1 MTYSD
6 KTLAILH
13 EAGWTEERRVPV
25 DALRERL
32 AAAGFAPHPAAL
44 DFLSRFEGLSVN
56 HPSTRYEDGKNTCHF
71 KLDRIIGLVDVD
83 DIDDFGAS
91 VGTRLCPVGEIN
103 RRNSIV
109 AIGEDGRVFSYYS
122 PFISLEVPT
131 VDEAIEHFLN
141 EGKAIAT
148 RAYDG
153 QPLSF
158 A

>member
-6 KTLAILH
+6 DILAILR
-13 EAGWTEERRVPV
+13 EAGWTEERRVPA
-25 DALRERL
+25 DALRARL
-32 AAAGFAPHPAAL
+32 AAAGFVPHPAAL
-44 DFLSRFEGLSVN
+44 DFLSRFEGLAFT
-56 HPSTRYEDGKNTCHF
+56 HPSHKYEDGKNTCHF
-71 KLDRIIGLVDVD
+71 DLDRIIGQVDVD

-103 RRNSIV
+103 RGKSIV

-122 PFISLEVPT
+122 PFIALQTRT
-131 VDEAIEHFLN
+131 VDEAIPHFLS

-153 QPLSF
+153 NPLLFS
-158 A
+158 

>member
-6 KTLAILH
+6 QTLAILH
-13 EAGWTEERRVPV
+13 DAGWTEERRVPA

-32 AAAGFAPHPAAL
+32 AAAGFVPHPAAL
-44 DFLSRFEGLSVN
+44 AFLTRFEGLGFT
-56 HPSTRYEDGKNTCHF
+56 HPSSKYEDGKNTCHF
-71 KLDRIIGLVDVD
+71 DLDRVIGQVDVD
-83 DIDDFGAS
+83 DIDDFSAS

-103 RRNSIV
+103 RGNSIV

-122 PFISLEVPT
+122 PFIALQTRT
-131 VDEAIEHFLN
+131 VDEAIAHFLS

-153 QPLSF
+153 NPLSF